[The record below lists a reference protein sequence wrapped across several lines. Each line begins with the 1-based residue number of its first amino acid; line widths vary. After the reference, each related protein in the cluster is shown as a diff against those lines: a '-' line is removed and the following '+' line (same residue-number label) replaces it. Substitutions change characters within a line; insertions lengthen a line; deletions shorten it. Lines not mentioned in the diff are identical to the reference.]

1 MEVLEGFRRDTGILV
16 KNLVIQNIFVNIEM
30 DTGYLDQF

>member
-30 DTGYLDQF
+30 DTRYLDQF